1 MAFGVAGIDTGVL
14 TKTLLSPL
22 LWIVIIFLL
31 GFLGVGTLWIR
42 KQKKL
47 MYPCVVL
54 RNIGNGKVD
63 LKIMKAGWFKT
74 NSMFGGLYDY
84 GLEEELRTGG
94 YRMPVDKIQGGST
107 IDFHEIN
114 GKRGLICRRKDD
126 DPKILVPLTKLEV
139 SNNKL
144 LAEIANVDLRD
155 AAVNIIKK
163 AEHETRNRTA
173 EIVQWVLMGGVILLV
188 LVVVIMSY
196 QFVSK
201 AQADSWSRL
210 IEAGKIVTGAA
221 PPIVAP

>member
-1 MAFGVAGIDTGVL
+1 MAIAGINTSVL

-22 LWIVIIFLL
+22 LWIIIIFLL
-31 GFLGVGTLWIR
+31 TLFIIGALWLR

-47 MYPCVVL
+47 QYSCIVL
-54 RNIGNGKVD
+54 RNTGNGKVD

-74 NSMFGGLYDY
+74 KSMLGGLWDY

-94 YRMPVDKIQGGST
+94 FRQPNDKIQGGST

-126 DPKILVPLTKLEV
+126 DPKILVPLTRLEV
-139 SNNKL
+139 ENDKL
-144 LAEIANVDLRD
+144 LATIASVDLRD

-188 LVVVIMSY
+188 LVVTIMSY

-201 AQADSWSRL
+201 AQAESWERL
-210 IEAGKIVTGAA
+210 IQAGEIVTGAQ